1 MAAATFNLDV
11 PAIAAATGAPLENVN
26 RFWPAFQAACLQH
39 GLTDRASVIAI
50 VATIATEVA
59 SFEPINEFGGEQ
71 YFAKHYEN
79 RRDLGNT
86 QPGDG
91 GRFHGRGFIQL
102 TGRSNYRSYGQKLG
116 LPLENQPELAL
127 EPEVAARLLASYFAD
142 RKIADAARSGDWQLV
157 RRKVNG
163 GLNGWDRFSSIVTR
177 LEQATAAKEGVL
189 VEGSLGPDVI
199 ALKKLLR
206 TWGKAHPLPKPL
218 KLTPLFGPATT
229 AAVKAFQKANGIQAT
244 GKVGRNTW
252 VALEA
257 AAKTE
262 VMH

>member
-1 MAAATFNLDV
+1 MAATTFNLDAA
-11 PAIAAATGAPLENVN
+11 AIAAATGCPPANVR
-26 RFWPAFQAACLQH
+26 RFWPAIQAACLQN
-39 GLTDRASVIAI
+39 GLTDRASVIA
-50 VATIATEVA
+50 VLATIATEVS
-59 SFEPINEFGGEQ
+59 SFEPIDELGGPE
-71 YFAKHYEN
+71 YFTRHYEG
-79 RRDLGNT
+79 REDLGNT

-91 GRFHGRGFIQL
+91 VRFHGRGFIQV
-102 TGRSNYRSYGQKLG
+102 TGRANYRSYGRRLG
-116 LPLENQPELAL
+116 LPLEERPELAL

-163 GLNGWDRFSSIVTR
+163 GLNGWDRFSAIVAR
-177 LEQATAAKEGVL
+177 LERAAAANDGVL
-189 VEGSLGPDVI
+189 LEGSLGPDVI

-206 TWGKAHPLPKPL
+206 EWGKANPLPKPL

-244 GKVGRNTW
+244 GKVGRKTW
-252 VALEA
+252 AALEA
-257 AAKTE
+257 AARPG

>member
-1 MAAATFNLDV
+1 MALATFNLD
-11 PAIAAATGAPLENVN
+11 AADIAAATGCPPANVK
-26 RFWPAFQAACLQH
+26 RFWPAIQAACLQN

-50 VATIATEVA
+50 VATIATEVG
-59 SFEPINEFGGEQ
+59 SFEPINEFGGDE
-71 YFAKHYEN
+71 YFTKHYEG
-79 RRDLGNT
+79 RADLGNT

-91 GRFHGRGFIQL
+91 ARFHGRGFIQL
-102 TGRSNYRSYGQKLG
+102 TGRANYRSYGQKLG
-116 LPLENQPELAL
+116 IPLEAQPERAL

-177 LEQATAAKEGVL
+177 LEQATAKKEGVL

-206 TWGKAHPLPKPL
+206 AWGQTHPLPKPL

-229 AAVKAFQKANGIQAT
+229 AAVKAFQKASGIQAT
-244 GKVGRNTW
+244 GKVGRKTW
-252 VALEA
+252 AALEA
-257 AAKTE
+257 AAKPG